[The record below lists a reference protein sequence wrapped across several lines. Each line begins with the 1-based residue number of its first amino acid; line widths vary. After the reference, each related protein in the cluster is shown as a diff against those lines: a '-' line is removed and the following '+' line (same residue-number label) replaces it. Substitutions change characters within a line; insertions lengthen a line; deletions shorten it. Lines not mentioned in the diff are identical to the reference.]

1 LKDCATEIP
10 RPLAHVINLS
20 ISTATVPA
28 AWRTARVTP
37 VYKSGSPTD
46 ESNYRS
52 ILVIPILSKVLE
64 KAIHNQLKEYLERNK
79 LLSEQQF
86 GYRARRSTEVVATLF
101 LDDIRKEIENGKLV
115 GAVFMDFSRAFNT
128 LSHATLMTKLKAC
141 GICDAEITWI
151 NSYLFDRKQIIQSG
165 DQLSKEYWVT
175 TGVPQGSLLGPLLFS
190 LYFNDF
196 PDCLKFS
203 RVIMY
208 ADDTVIYFAYKEKAV
223 IEECLNHDFATI
235 SQYLIDSEL
244 IINLKKGKTES
255 MLFATLKKLSKIDE
269 PLKIR
274 YHDISINSTNSY
286 EYLGNLIDQSILLNK
301 NFEKRYRKASG
312 RIRLLQRVRP
322 YLTVEAAEN
331 FFNMMI
337 VPLLTYC
344 CLLKIPLTRTQ
355 TSLLTSLQYRATSII
370 YGNAGYERKIMS
382 IIHQRNVKTRENLYC
397 CSKMFRR
404 RCVQPDERI
413 FQR

>member
-115 GAVFMDFSRAFNT
+115 GAVFMDLSRAFDT

-208 ADDTVIYFAYKEKAV
+208 ADDTVIYFSHKEKAV

-235 SQYLIDSEL
+235 SQYFD
-244 IINLKKGKTES
+244 
-255 MLFATLKKLSKIDE
+255 
-269 PLKIR
+269 
-274 YHDISINSTNSY
+274 
-286 EYLGNLIDQSILLNK
+286 
-301 NFEKRYRKASG
+301 
-312 RIRLLQRVRP
+312 RLR
-322 YLTVEAAEN
+322 
-331 FFNMMI
+331 
-337 VPLLTYC
+337 TY
-344 CLLKIPLTRTQ
+344 
-355 TSLLTSLQYRATSII
+355 Y
-370 YGNAGYERKIMS
+370 
-382 IIHQRNVKTRENLYC
+382 
-397 CSKMFRR
+397 
-404 RCVQPDERI
+404 
-413 FQR
+413 